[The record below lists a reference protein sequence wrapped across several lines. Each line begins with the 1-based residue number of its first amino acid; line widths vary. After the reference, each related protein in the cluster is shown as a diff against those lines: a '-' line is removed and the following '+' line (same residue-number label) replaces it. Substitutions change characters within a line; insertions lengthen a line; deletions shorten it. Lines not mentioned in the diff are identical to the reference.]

1 MVWLSAEEGATPVL
15 VVGAGGIGCELLKN
29 LILSGFTNLVVV
41 DLDTIDVSNLNRQ
54 FLFQKQHVGQSKSL
68 IAKESVLK
76 LAHAGRE
83 VSIDA
88 RHCSIFL
95 PEFSV
100 AWLKEKKFA
109 FVLNALDNVKARNHV
124 NRLCLAADIPLVE
137 SGTSGYYG
145 EISIIR
151 KGATKCYECIPKARQ
166 KTYPGCTIRNTPTEP
181 IHCIVWAKF
190 LFGQLFGEPDDEQ
203 QVSPDSADP
212 ELDQGDQTG
221 NIQRVNTTEWAEQ
234 NDWDAELL
242 FDKFFNK
249 DVGQLLKMSKL
260 WEKKG
265 RTKPKPLVHKELIGE
280 GDFLNTG
287 KIMELRTMR
296 ENIATWH
303 KAVNDAKARRKEK
316 GTLEWDKMSFYF
328 F

>member
-29 LILSGFTNLVVV
+29 LILSGECIKNDRTSFLNCQFSGFTNLVVV

-151 KGATKCYECIPKARQ
+151 KGATKCYECIVSVLYSRTIAIIHIQPKARQ

-265 RTKPKPLVHKELIGE
+265 RTKPKPLVHKELVSYSGI
-280 GDFLNTG
+280 LNRG
-287 KIMELRTMR
+287 GSNLF
-296 ENIATWH
+296 
-303 KAVNDAKARRKEK
+303 D
-316 GTLEWDKMSFYF
+316 
-328 F
+328 